1 MDYSLSDLRAV
12 MGDNN
17 GTFGGGGL
25 LLVVILFLFFVM
37 FRGGW
42 GGNQGDYGQHATAAT
57 QQEILYGQH
66 FGQINDRLTNLGNG
80 ICSLGYDMQGSIGQL
95 GKEIALGQSGLTQT
109 VMGTGNDLSRQLGDC
124 CCEQRL
130 GIANLGA
137 QMDRQTCDITTAI
150 KAEGAATRA
159 LLQENT
165 IQALRDQVND
175 LRMDNRMAGVVR
187 YPNGLAYNAGPSP
200 FCGCC
205 GNC

>member
-12 MGDNN
+12 MGENN

-57 QQEILYGQH
+57 QQEILYGQQ

-80 ICSLGYDMQGSIGQL
+80 ICSLGYNMQGSIGQL

-124 CCEQRL
+124 CCENRL
-130 GIANLGA
+130 AVANLGA

-165 IQALRDQVND
+165 IQALRDQIND

>member
-12 MGDNN
+12 MGDND

-42 GGNQGDYGQHATAAT
+42 GGNQGDYGQYATAAT

-80 ICSLGYDMQGSIGQL
+80 ICTLGYDMQGSIGQL
-95 GKEIALGQSGLTQT
+95 GKEVALGQSNLGQT
-109 VMGTGNDLSRQLGDC
+109 IMATGNDLSRQLGDC

-130 GIANLGA
+130 ATANLGA
-137 QMDRQTCDITTAI
+137 KMDRQTCEITTAI
-150 KAEGAATRA
+150 RAEGEATRA
-159 LLQENT
+159 LMQANE
-165 IQALRDQVND
+165 IQQLRDKVSA
-175 LRMDNRMAGVVR
+175 LEADNRMYGVVR

>member
-12 MGDNN
+12 MGDSN

-80 ICSLGYDMQGSIGQL
+80 ICGLGYDMQGSIGQL

-165 IQALRDQVND
+165 IQALRDQIND

>member
-12 MGDNN
+12 MGDSN

-37 FRGGW
+37 FRGGF
-42 GGNQGDYGQHATAAT
+42 GGNQGDYGQYATAAT

-80 ICSLGYDMQGSIGQL
+80 ICSLGYDMQGNIGQL

-109 VMGTGNDLSRQLGDC
+109 VMGIGNDLSRQLGDC
-124 CCEQRL
+124 CCENRL
-130 GIANLGA
+130 AVANLGA

-165 IQALRDQVND
+165 IQALRDQIND